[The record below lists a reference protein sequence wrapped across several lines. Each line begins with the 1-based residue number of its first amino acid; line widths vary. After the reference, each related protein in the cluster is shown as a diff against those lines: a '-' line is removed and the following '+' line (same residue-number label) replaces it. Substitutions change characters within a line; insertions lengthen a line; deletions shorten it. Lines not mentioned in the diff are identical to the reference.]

1 MFNCINIGILLVYAF
16 ILFKVLKKEQKMEM
30 LILTGVTIFL
40 MNNTEG
46 LENSE
51 TISDGATDGAT
62 AGATDGATDGA
73 TAGATA
79 GATLGATDGGNDKIK
94 DYVNPSNINSRS
106 VSNGGGNVVENPI
119 IKETNMGPYD
129 GICLKTGNKE
139 YWMKSPDNT
148 ELVPNDTLYSYL
160 GSQGPLK
167 MRLSDQSALIGPP
180 VDGIKGSDE
189 KMFMFANNKTSLACC
204 PSTFSTSTGCVCT
217 TENQRDFVA
226 ARGVLPAYEGSNES
240 NAEF

>member
-1 MFNCINIGILLVYAF
+1 MLNCMNIGILLVYAF

-30 LILTGVTIFL
+30 LILTVFAFYL
-40 MNNTEG
+40 LNNTEG
-46 LENSE
+46 FTDSDVA
-51 TISDGATDGAT
+51 TISPDDPQDELDDEAT
-62 AGATDGATDGA
+62 AQDFVKP
-73 TAGATA
+73 
-79 GATLGATDGGNDKIK
+79 L
-94 DYVNPSNINSRS
+94 NINSNKVTQEGGEGVANPL
-106 VSNGGGNVVENPI
+106 VS
-119 IKETNMGPYD
+119 KMSMGPYD
-129 GICLKTGNKE
+129 GICLKTGNQE

-148 ELVPNDTLYSYL
+148 SLVPNDTLYSYL
-160 GSQGPLK
+160 GSQGPVK

-180 VDGIKGSDE
+180 IDGVKGSAE

-226 ARGVLPAYEGSNES
+226 SRGVLPAYENSNES